1 MTGARG
7 GAQLTRPAS
16 AALLLG
22 AVLNPINSSLIA
34 VALIP
39 IGLAFGVGPGVTAW
53 LVTSLYLTTAI
64 GQPVAGYLIDR
75 FGARPL
81 FMAGTVL
88 VGIGGLLGAIAPDIP
103 TLIAARVVIGLGT
116 CAGYP
121 AAMWLIRSTRVE
133 GAPPARR
140 LLTALA
146 IAGQVSAVVGP
157 AFGGLLVGIGG
168 WRLIFLVNLP
178 LAVGTFTLAAACL
191 PRINVRRLGPT
202 HIDAIGILIFSLML
216 AAFVGLLMG
225 AQPGWLMLVALAAT
239 AVLFVRW
246 ELRAPDPFLDVR
258 LVRSNVPLAAT
269 FLRQLL
275 AFSAFYAF
283 YYGYVQW
290 LEEGRALAP
299 AIAGLVVLPMAASA
313 VIMALLSGRFLRF
326 GVSISIGTVAL
337 LVASLA
343 LLGLGGESE
352 FGALV
357 FTAVLFGIPQGL
369 NGLANQMAL
378 YHQAD
383 SAVIG
388 SAAGVLR
395 TCSYLGALVA
405 SAAVAAAF
413 GDGAGTQS
421 LHALATVML
430 GLGVALAVVVV
441 LDRSIR
447 ASAMARV

>member
-1 MTGARG
+1 MTGALDR
-7 GAQLTRPAS
+7 AQLSRPAS

-39 IGLAFGVGPGVTAW
+39 IGLAFDVGPGVTAW

-81 FMAGTVL
+81 FLTGTVL
-88 VGIGGLLGAIAPDIP
+88 VGIGGTLGAIAPDIP
-103 TLIAARVVIGLGT
+103 TLIVARVVIGLGT

-121 AAMWLIRSTRVE
+121 AAMWLIRSTRDD

-157 AFGGLLVGIGG
+157 AFGGLLVGVGG
-168 WRLIFLVNLP
+168 WRLIFVVNLP
-178 LAVGTFTLAAACL
+178 LAIGTFALAAVYL
-191 PRINVRRLGPT
+191 PRIRIHRLRST
-202 HIDAIGILIFSLML
+202 RIDVVGIVPFSLTL
-216 AAFVGLLMG
+216 GAFVALLMG
-225 AQPGWLMLVALAAT
+225 AQPAWLTLGALVAFAL
-239 AVLFVRW
+239 VFVGR

-258 LVRSNVPLAAT
+258 LVISNRPLAAT

-275 AFSAFYAF
+275 AFAAFYSF

-299 AIAGLVVLPMAASA
+299 ALAGLVVLPMAASA
-313 VIMALLSGRFLRF
+313 VFMALLSGRFLRF
-326 GVSISIGTVAL
+326 GVSISVGSVAL
-337 LVASLA
+337 VVASLG
-343 LLGLGGESE
+343 LLRLGAESGLPQ
-352 FGALV
+352 LV
-357 FTAVLFGIPQGL
+357 IAAVLFGIPQGL

-378 YHQAD
+378 Y
-383 SAVIG
+383 
-388 SAAGVLR
+388 
-395 TCSYLGALVA
+395 
-405 SAAVAAAF
+405 
-413 GDGAGTQS
+413 
-421 LHALATVML
+421 
-430 GLGVALAVVVV
+430 
-441 LDRSIR
+441 
-447 ASAMARV
+447 

>member
-1 MTGARG
+1 MTGAPGR
-7 GAQLTRPAS
+7 AQLTRPAS

-103 TLIAARVVIGLGT
+103 TLIGARVVIGVGT

-121 AAMWLIRSTRVE
+121 AAMWLIHTTRVE
-133 GAPPARR
+133 GEPPARQ

-168 WRLIFLVNLP
+168 WRAIFLVNLP
-178 LAVGTFTLAAACL
+178 LAVGTFALASVCL
-191 PRINVRRLGPT
+191 PRINVLRLGPT
-202 HIDAIGILIFSLML
+202 RIDGIGILIFSLML

-225 AQPGWLMLVALAAT
+225 AQPTLLMLVALAGT
-239 AVLFVRW
+239 AILLVRR

-275 AFSAFYAF
+275 AFSAFYSF

-313 VIMALLSGRFLRF
+313 VLMALLSGRFLRF
-326 GVSISIGTVAL
+326 GISISFGTAALIVAC
-337 LVASLA
+337 LA
-343 LLGLGGESE
+343 LLGLGGESG

-357 FTAVLFGIPQGL
+357 FTAILFGVPQGL

-383 SAVIG
+383 PAVIG

-413 GDGAGTQS
+413 RDGAGTLS
-421 LHALATVML
+421 LHALAWVML
-430 GLGVALAVVVV
+430 GFGVALAVVVV

-447 ASAMARV
+447 VSAPARV

>member
-1 MTGARG
+1 MTGARD
-7 GAQLTRPAS
+7 GAHLSRPAS
-16 AALLLG
+16 IALLLG

-39 IGLAFGVGPGVTAW
+39 IGLAFDVGPAVTAW

-81 FMAGTVL
+81 FMSGTVL
-88 VGIGGLLGAIAPDIP
+88 VAIGGVIGAAAPDIP
-103 TLIAARVVIGLGT
+103 TLIVARVLIGLGT

-121 AAMWLIRSTRVE
+121 AAMWLIRSTRPE
-133 GAPPARR
+133 TDPPARR

-157 AFGGLLVGIGG
+157 AFGGLLVGFGG

-178 LAVGTFTLAAACL
+178 LAIGTFILAWMFL
-191 PRINVRRLGPT
+191 PKIRIRRLSPT
-202 HIDAIGILIFSLML
+202 RIDVLGIAVFGLTLG
-216 AAFVGLLMG
+216 AFVALLMG
-225 AQPGWLMLVALAAT
+225 AQPSWMVLAAF
-239 AVLFVRW
+239 AGFAGLFVAR

-258 LVRSNVPLAAT
+258 LVISNRPLAAT

-275 AFSAFYAF
+275 AFAAFYSF

-290 LEEGRALAP
+290 LEEGRRLTPAL
-299 AIAGLVVLPMAASA
+299 AGLVVLPMAASA
-313 VIMALLSGRFLRF
+313 VVMALLSGRYLRF
-326 GVSISIGTVAL
+326 GVSISIGAGAL
-337 LVASLA
+337 LVASVG
-343 LLGLGGESE
+343 LLSIGAESG

-357 FTAVLFGIPQGL
+357 VVAVLFGIPQGL

-383 SAVIG
+383 SAAIG

-395 TCSYLGALVA
+395 TCTYLGAIVA

-413 GDGAGTQS
+413 RNGAGTEA
-421 LHALATVML
+421 LHGLATVML
-430 GLGVALAVVVV
+430 GIAVALAVVVV
-441 LDRSIR
+441 SDRSVR
-447 ASAMARV
+447 ASASARA